1 MTQETKTNKKSIDA
15 LINKI
20 SFDIVNE
27 RILDKTQIEKTLG
40 VLVNDGVY
48 AWWVYTKKELSLNVY
63 KECKKFENER
73 LIKLLSQLNKLN
85 FLFDFGEILNKSK
98 INEIC
103 DLQKEIEDLQKQKK
117 ENNVQS
123 KVNKEINE
131 KKSKQNRTLDEFF
144 QKLSEDLNSL
154 LFFRDILEKILI
166 YARYHAKAL
175 GEKNE

>member
-1 MTQETKTNKKSIDA
+1 MAAENKSGKVPIDA

-27 RILDKTQIEKTLG
+27 RILDKTQIEKMLG

-48 AWWVYTKKELSLNVY
+48 AWWVYTKKELSLKFD
-63 KECKKFENER
+63 KECDKFKNEQ
-73 LIKLLSQLNKLN
+73 LIKLLIQLDKFS
-85 FLFDFGEILNKSK
+85 FLFNFSK
-98 INEIC
+98 ILDEGKLKKIC
-103 DLQKEIEDLQKQKK
+103 DLQKEIEDLQEK
-117 ENNVQS
+117 ENNV
-123 KVNKEINE
+123 KLKEINE
-131 KKSKQNRTLDEFF
+131 KKFKQNQALDEFF

-175 GEKNE
+175 GEGNE